1 MFLDIYLIFFVNIY
15 IKVIT
20 FYQII
25 KTLMN
30 LKIMNFQQEMLLKLF
45 FTKQAPEKV

>member
-1 MFLDIYLIFFVNIY
+1 MEKMKIMKNKKKKI
-15 IKVIT
+15 IT